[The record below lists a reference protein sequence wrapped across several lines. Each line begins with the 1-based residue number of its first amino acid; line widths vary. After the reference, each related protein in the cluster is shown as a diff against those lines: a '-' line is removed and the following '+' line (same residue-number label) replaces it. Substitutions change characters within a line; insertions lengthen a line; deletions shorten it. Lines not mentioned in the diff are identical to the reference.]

1 MASMISS
8 PLFIRVAESMVIF
21 APMVQLGC
29 FRASAAVTCSSSSKL
44 RPKNGPPEQVSSS
57 RRTSPR
63 SRQPCKHWKM
73 ALCSESTGTISA
85 PVSRAADITSSPA
98 HTSVS
103 LLARAMRFF
112 SMMAASVGA
121 SPTLPIT
128 AVTTVSA
135 SGSVAAAVR
144 PSGPSITSMPVPRRR
159 SRSSLAAAG
168 SYSTARRGLNCR
180 ACCSSRSTCRLAVS
194 AATESPSSCATAS
207 VCRPMEPVAPSRDM
221 VFVIDVFLNTA
232 SPRPRSSRAPARQ
245 RSHCQT
251 DPARRRVPAE
261 AVHSP

>member
-1 MASMISS
+1 
-8 PLFIRVAESMVIF
+8 
-21 APMVQLGC
+21 
-29 FRASAAVTCSSSSKL
+29 
-44 RPKNGPPEQVSSS
+44 
-57 RRTSPR
+57 
-63 SRQPCKHWKM
+63 M

-207 VCRPMEPVAPSRDM
+207 VCRPIDPVAPSRDM
-221 VFVIDVFLNTA
+221 VFVIDISSMHFLNTA
-232 SPRPRSSRAPARQ
+232 SPRSRSSRSPARQ
-245 RSHCQT
+245 RSRCQT
-251 DPARRRVPAE
+251 GPVRRRAPAA
-261 AVHSP
+261 AVRSP